1 MNTKRIN
8 VVTKGIFWLAFISLL
23 ATTVPHTA
31 WTFHEYETGEATMLN
46 LWFTSV
52 DIWWCISFGVAIGI
66 DALIAWLSFVKVLGK
81 SRADNN
87 IVWLFIGLLCTLS
100 WYCNYLYA
108 MAHNPVQKI
117 DIWNIQLLGG
127 LTTTGSITP
136 VIISAIPLFVIA
148 YTFMFS
154 KLADSKEITSQELA
168 AMANELEAL
177 NIQKSRIKQAK
188 RKSLVGD
195 INGVWDSAREV
206 VTHVKATKD
215 ISEAPEEEMPK
226 EQDTGPMVT
235 ITPMTSLE
243 VYTPEISTDSLETV
257 SSSNGHH
264 TLPIVRSKRRR
275 ESLD

>member
-8 VVTKGIFWLAFISLL
+8 VVTKVIFWLAFISLL
-23 ATTVPHTA
+23 ATTLPHTA
-31 WTFHEYETGEATMLN
+31 WVFYQYETGETTIIP

-52 DIWWCISFGVAIGI
+52 DVWWFISFGVAIGI

-81 SRADNN
+81 NKTDDS
-87 IVWLFIGLLCTLS
+87 IVWLFIGLLCALS

-154 KLADSKEITSQELA
+154 KLADSKGVTSQELA
-168 AMANELEAL
+168 ALANELEAL

-195 INGVWDSAREV
+195 INGVWDSAKEE

-215 ISEAPEEEMPK
+215 TSEIPK
-226 EQDTGPMVT
+226 E
-235 ITPMTSLE
+235 
-243 VYTPEISTDSLETV
+243 
-257 SSSNGHH
+257 
-264 TLPIVRSKRRR
+264 
-275 ESLD
+275 